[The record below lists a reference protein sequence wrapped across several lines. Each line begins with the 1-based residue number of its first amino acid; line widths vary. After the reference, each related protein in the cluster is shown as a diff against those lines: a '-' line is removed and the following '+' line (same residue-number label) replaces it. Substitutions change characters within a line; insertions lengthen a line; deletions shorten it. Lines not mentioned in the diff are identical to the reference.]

1 MPSTHIVAIVVTYH
15 PDAQVLQN
23 LTALRPQVDQ
33 LIVVDNGSTP
43 AELTPL
49 RAAAASLHFPLLEN
63 GENLGIAT
71 ALNQGVRQAQSLG
84 AAWVFL
90 FDQDSAVTPGYVP
103 TMLAAFE
110 ATPAAARLGI
120 LVPRYVDRRFGVVLP
135 PPALD
140 GTQLAAATTSGSL
153 TPLAVFAR
161 AGLFA
166 DELFI
171 DGVDYEFSLRV
182 RSLGYTIAECP
193 AATLLHAAGDPT
205 YHRFLG
211 SRPFQAANYSPI
223 RRYYQERNKLLIARR
238 YLTRFAPFLLS
249 QFVISAKDL
258 IKIFIAEPGKRAKIA
273 FFLRGWRDGLLNRSG
288 KFQPRL

>member
-1 MPSTHIVAIVVTYH
+1 MTPAAVASVVVTYH
-15 PDAQVLQN
+15 PDPEVLAS
-23 LTALRPQVDQ
+23 LTALRAQLNH

-43 AELTPL
+43 AELERV
-49 RAAAASLHFPLLEN
+49 RAAAASLGFHLLEN

-71 ALNQGVRQAQSLG
+71 ALNQGVRQAKALG

-90 FDQDSAVTPGYVP
+90 FDQDSAVTPGYIA
-103 TMLAAFE
+103 TMLAAF
-110 ATPAAARLGI
+110 AAAPADLGI

-135 PPALD
+135 PPVLH

-153 TPLAVFAR
+153 TPTAVFAR

-238 YLTRFAPFLLS
+238 YLPRFASFLLS

-258 IKIFIAEPGKRAKIA
+258 IKILIAEPGKRAKLA
-273 FFLRGWRDGLLNRSG
+273 FFFRGWRDGLRNRSG
-288 KFQPRL
+288 KLTL